1 MKHAKK
7 LLAKLMVLTLILAYI
22 PTPSASVS
30 AASSKVTTK
39 MYTLSQKAGTYSDT
53 VKLTITAKKGYKVY
67 YSTSSNLDTKKVVK
81 SGKSKTITIKKTT
94 TLKIYAVK
102 KSTII
107 TKKKLKTSAVKKKTK
122 SYKYVIEKD
131 SNTSDNTATT
141 TDSTT
146 QATTTTTTDTTTT
159 TEKRTSSETSVSG
172 DTTKT
177 SETASTDNN
186 NSSEN
191 TSETNTSSESGN
203 TSEQPSDK
211 PAEPGNGTQ
220 PTPPNDQNSS
230 STGEIKSEAEA
241 QSELEEAAS
250 TAESSVSTEKAVKGT
265 ETPET
270 DVTEINLS
278 SLEDSTDV
286 SVSTENETTKITVNK
301 SGNYSLSGNV
311 ANTIIEI
318 SDSVTDTVGITL
330 DNTTIDNSSLTYDT
344 PVISSSKAAIVLTL
358 DGTSTIT
365 GSTNYTTSPA
375 KGIIYSDKAITVNGD
390 GTLNIT
396 DSCTTTDFGDN
407 DPTDGIA
414 SKESLVIESG
424 TINVSSNGDCL
435 KGTNKGIT
443 INDGTLTLSSNLG
456 KGVTSKKGLVTIAG
470 GTTTINC
477 ADDAISAKNGN
488 VQITDGTITIGTTKC
503 GGDGIKAGGTAKIT
517 GGTVTIDNCYGD
529 GIQAEDVVIADGTI
543 NIKTYYE
550 YANTNFYKS
559 NSVSGS
565 SYNSETENES
575 TGLKTE
581 TINYDTGSH
590 KAIKAGT
597 KAKTYS
603 YTSITDSESELT
615 AGTTYTEEASG
626 GLTITGGTIN
636 IDTTATGIK
645 YNGGSSGAMG
655 GGDSKTIIGSPDD
668 AIHSNNDA
676 TISGGTIT
684 IKSSDDGISAV
695 NNLYILNSA
704 SIDVQT
710 AYEGIEAGNIVVGT
724 TTDSEPI
731 VSVYSNDDGINAA
744 KKDQL
749 TYVYADEN
757 EEKYTKTSY
766 KTSGNSLTINA
777 GTVNVEIADD
787 QTHSVSLSNA
797 GEQNST
803 YTFNADGDGIDCNGS
818 FYAYGGN
825 ITVIGGTS
833 GGNGAIDR
841 DENFILGSGATLF
854 VIGSNGMLEGITQA
868 DQAYIQTSSASIS
881 KGSNVKISDASGNE
895 LYSTT
900 AKKSAAYILYSSPK
914 ITSGDSY
921 TLNIGSNSTTLTGT
935 TDAMTGGMGGP
946 GGNPPSSGNGPSGSN
961 PPSGGNG
968 PFGDNNSSS
977 GTPPTP
983 PNN

>member
-122 SYKYVIEKD
+122 SYKYVIKTAD
-131 SNTSDNTATT
+131 SDSSDNAATT

-146 QATTTTTTDTTTT
+146 QATTAATTENTNSTT
-159 TEKRTSSETSVSG
+159 TEKQTSSETSVSG

-177 SETASTDNN
+177 SATASTDNN

-191 TSETNTSSESGN
+191 TSE
-203 TSEQPSDK
+203 QPSDK
-211 PAEPGNGTQ
+211 TSEPGNGTQ

-265 ETPET
+265 DTPET

-344 PVISSSKAAIVLTL
+344 PVISSSKAALVLTL

-375 KGIIYSDKAITVNGD
+375 KGIIYSDKTITVNGD

-477 ADDAISAKNGN
+477 ADDAISAKKGN

-517 GGTVTIDNCYGD
+517 GGTVTINNCYGD

-590 KAIKAGT
+590 KAIKVGT

-603 YTSITDSESELT
+603 YTSITDSESEFT

-684 IKSSDDGISAV
+684 IKSSDDGISVV
-695 NNLYILNSA
+695 NNLYILNST
-704 SIDVQT
+704 SIDIQT

-731 VSVYSNDDGINAA
+731 VSVYSNDDGINAS

-797 GEQNST
+797 GEQSST
-803 YTFNADGDGIDCNGS
+803 YTFNANGDGIDCNGS

-946 GGNPPSSGNGPSGSN
+946 GGNPPS
-961 PPSGGNG
+961 GGNS

>member
-1 MKHAKK
+1 MKHAKIILAR
-7 LLAKLMVLTLILAYI
+7 LLVLALILAYI

-159 TEKRTSSETSVSG
+159 TENRTSSETSVSS

-177 SETASTDNN
+177 SETTSTDNN

-191 TSETNTSSESGN
+191 TSE
-203 TSEQPSDK
+203 QPSDK
-211 PAEPGNGTQ
+211 PSNPSNGTQ

-230 STGEIKSEAEA
+230 STGEIKSEVEA

-265 ETPET
+265 DTPET
-270 DVTEINLS
+270 DVTDINLA
-278 SLEDSTDV
+278 SLKDSTDV
-286 SVSTENETTKITVNK
+286 SISTESETTKITVNK
-301 SGNYSLSGNV
+301 SGNYSLSGN
-311 ANTIIEI
+311 ATNTIIEI
-318 SDSVTDTVGITL
+318 SDSVSDTVGITL
-330 DNTTIDNSSLTYDT
+330 DNATIDNSSLTCDT

-477 ADDAISAKNGN
+477 ADDAISAKKGN

-626 GLTITGGTIN
+626 GLIITGGTIN

-724 TTDSEPI
+724 TTDSEPT
-731 VSVYSNDDGINAA
+731 VSIYSNDDGINAA

-787 QTHSVSLSNA
+787 QTRSVSLSNA
-797 GEQNST
+797 GEQSST

-854 VIGSNGMLEGITQA
+854 VIGSNGMQEGITQA

-914 ITSGDSY
+914 IISGDSY

-946 GGNPPSSGNGPSGSN
+946 GGNPPS
-961 PPSGGNG
+961 GGNG
-968 PFGDNNSSS
+968 PFGDNNSSG

-983 PNN
+983 PKN